1 VGSAAIAPATFTRV
15 VNRRNKG
22 ARYDGYVGRPS
33 PYGNPYSIDDGTR
46 AQYKV
51 RTLEEALRKY
61 ELWLRNQPALIER
74 ARREYRGKTIACWCV
89 DDDRRNDMPIVCH
102 AQILARIIDE
112 APAIPTTSLVARAMP
127 VYDPQALGAKCT
139 ECPLQGR
146 HRPVPMQKPAG
157 GKVPK
162 LIIIGEGPGRVEIQT
177 GIPFKGPSGQ
187 MLDKMLAKAG
197 FDRSNAYVTNSASCM
212 GDSDSEKERA
222 SACCALRMATELE
235 ALDPAIPI
243 LTLGAAAQR
252 IFTGKRSIMRTRG
265 FVWKLPEIP
274 HSRVT
279 GAARNLVNRKKMD
292 PVKFAAAIDR
302 AEQSYWRAEAREK
315 LSGRMVI
322 PSIHPA
328 FVLRGGEASLPMLRV
343 DIARAVRAANLNLVM
358 CDPGDYVVAETVAE
372 LERQLKRLRTKE
384 IVIDVE
390 TLGPN
395 PHTDEMTMLG
405 ISEVPDVSGSGLESI
420 AAEKMGKVGPD
431 DLRVVLASPKPGETA
446 ATRAKAQ
453 RTLRAMCAAL
463 NRFVQTRTIVGHNLA
478 SFDHIV
484 LARYGV
490 HLKKIEDSLL
500 AHHAF
505 ASHLRQGLDHVAS
518 MYLDIGPWKIDFKQR
533 GAEEK
538 GGLAPSRFMQG
549 EALDRYN
556 SLDVKASAIAWRRM
570 QPDLES
576 ERRVYE
582 NDKALAS
589 VCRSMA
595 VTGFYFDDNLA
606 TELSRQ
612 LRFRASNLL
621 GQMRTVV
628 GKRDFHPARPTDLR
642 AALFG
647 TLKVKPIAITATG
660 LASTASRTLE
670 AIKSPDTS
678 AGKLADL
685 ILRWRACHKTRATF
699 VEGVEPL
706 ADGRIHPSWKAFGT
720 TSGRLSCRG
729 PNLQNLPRWSRAL
742 EDRVRELYLAAPGHV
757 LIYFDLSQ
765 SEMRMAA
772 YLSDDEKFI
781 ESCEKGDV
789 HSNNAKILFPHARE
803 PLTRDPKGK
812 NCPRHGEEGDSKAA
826 CNCGKD
832 FRDVA
837 KNAGFGILYQADFET
852 IYKFLL
858 SKGFDV
864 TLPDV
869 EAMFNEIHRVY
880 ARYYAFCDE
889 NMMFCKQHGYLREF
903 FSSRIRWLGFF
914 PSITDVSNVP
924 VQGGIAG
931 VMNDRIVK
939 LYNRLPQGSRIVAQ
953 IHDAVIIEAEG
964 HIEKAPKMGDDG
976 KPVLGKD
983 GKPVMKNV
991 LCGTAAKGAM
1001 DVVKSIWEEPI
1012 VTPTSGRKW
1021 VMPIDLKF
1029 GIRWSDFG

>member
-1 VGSAAIAPATFTRV
+1 MSASVLAHVVPTRV
-15 VNRRNKG
+15 VNRRDKG
-22 ARYDGYVGRPS
+22 VRYDVYVGRPG
-33 PYGNPYSIDDGTR
+33 PYGNPYSDEAGTR
-46 AQYKV
+46 AEYRVKS
-51 RTLEEALRKY
+51 REEALRKF
-61 ELWLRNQPALIER
+61 ELWLRNQPALVER
-74 ARREYRGKTIACWCV
+74 VRRDLRGKTLSCWCIN
-89 DDDRRNDMPIVCH
+89 DDGRTQMPIVCH
-102 AQILARIIDE
+102 AQILARVADE
-112 APAIPTTSLVARAMP
+112 ARTPMVQATTSTSSN
-127 VYDPQALGAKCT
+127 VYDPAAMGAKCS

-146 HRPVPMQKPAG
+146 HKPVPGQAAAG
-157 GKVPK
+157 GKAPK
-162 LIIIGEGPGRVEIQT
+162 LIIVGEGPGRVEIQQ
-177 GIPFKGPSGQ
+177 GRPFIGPSGM
-187 MLDKMLAKAG
+187 MLNKMLSKAG
-197 FDRSNAYVTNSASCM
+197 FDRSSAHVTNSASCM
-212 GDSDSEKERA
+212 GDSDTEKERA
-222 SACCALRMATELE
+222 SACCAPRLANELAE
-235 ALDPAIPI
+235 LPPEVPV

-265 FVWKLPEIP
+265 FVWTLPEVP
-274 HSRVT
+274 HARVT
-279 GAARNLVNRKKMD
+279 GAARNLLNRKKMD

-302 AEQSYWRAEAREK
+302 AEQSLWRAEAREK
-315 LSGRMVI
+315 LTGRTVI

-343 DIARAVRAANLNLVM
+343 DIRRAVRAARGELRT
-358 CDPGDYVVAETVAE
+358 CEAGDYVVATTVAQ
-372 LERQLKRLRTKE
+372 LERELRRMRTQE

-395 PHTDEMTMLG
+395 AHVDEMTMLG
-405 ISEVPDVSGSGLESI
+405 ICEVPDFGGDGLESV
-420 AAEKMGKVGPD
+420 AAKKLGKVGAD
-431 DLRVVLASPKPGETA
+431 DVRVVLASPKPGETA
-446 ATRAKAQ
+446 ESRKRAQ
-453 RTLRAMCAAL
+453 VVLRAMCAAL
-463 NRFVQTRTIVGHNLA
+463 NKFVQTRTIVGHNLA

-500 AHHAF
+500 AHHTF

-538 GGLAPSRFMQG
+538 GGLAPSRFTQG

-556 SLDVKASAIAWRRM
+556 VQDVKANAIAWRRM
-570 QPDLES
+570 QPDLEG
-576 ERRVYE
+576 ERRVY
-582 NDKALAS
+582 KADMELAD

-595 VTGFYFDDNLA
+595 CTGFFFDDELA
-606 TELSRQ
+606 TEVSRQ
-612 LRFRASNLL
+612 LRSRAANLL
-621 GQMRTVV
+621 GQMRGIV

-699 VEGVEPL
+699 VDGVEPL

-742 EDRVRELYLAAPGHV
+742 EDRVRELYLAAPGYE
-757 LIYFDLSQ
+757 LIYHDLSQ

-772 YLSDDEKFI
+772 YLSGDEAFI
-781 ESCEKGDV
+781 DSCEKGDV
-789 HSNNAKILFPHARE
+789 HANNAKILFPHARE
-803 PLTRDPKGK
+803 MLEKDPKGK
-812 NCPRHGEEGDSKAA
+812 KCPRHGETGTEKAA
-826 CNCGKD
+826 CNCGKP

-869 EAMFNEIHRVY
+869 EAMFDEIHRVY

-889 NMMFCKQHGYLREF
+889 NMMFCKQNGYMREF
-903 FSSRIRWLGFF
+903 FSTRIRWLGFF

-931 VMNDRIVK
+931 TMNERIVK
-939 LYNRLPQGSRIVAQ
+939 LHRRLPRGSRLIAQ
-953 IHDAVIIEAEG
+953 IHDSMIVEAKVG
-964 HIEKAPKMGDDG
+964 
-976 KPVLGKD
+976 
-983 GKPVMKNV
+983 NV
-991 LCGTAAKGAM
+991 ANDAERMIKELWA
-1001 DVVKSIWEEPI
+1001 EPI
-1012 VTPTSGRKW
+1012 KTPTTGREW
-1021 VMPIDLKF
+1021 IMPIDLKR
-1029 GIRWSDFG
+1029 GQRWSDFG